1 MLNLFFNIYN
11 FFATKIENTL
21 YRKKKIKINNLLLKR
36 GYEII
41 KLKNKFNIKLKN
53 KKIISKNKYFKIFI
67 LTKKDLDEI
76 IFTLFVKNN
85 LKETLEKKLGFK
97 FDINFILAYKT
108 YNIKLKDRNKGW
120 YANHWHRDKT
130 FSKNIIKLIIPLQQ
144 IGSIDGGIQIYD
156 KNISQQRINKIKK
169 KNCFIFKGMENDL
182 LIFNPNECFH
192 KAGNPKSKPRSQLML
207 QLNPSYDWTKDKK
220 LYEKQFRLEPKF
232 PLIKYMFLKKEK
244 I

>member
-41 KLKNKFNIKLKN
+41 KLKKKFNIKLKN
-53 KKIISKNKYFKIFI
+53 KKIISKKKNFKIFI

-169 KNCFIFKGMENDL
+169 KKCFIFKGMESDL

-207 QLNPSYDWTKDKK
+207 QLNPSFDWSKDKK
-220 LYEKQFRLEPKF
+220 LYNKQFRLEPKF
-232 PLIKYMFLKKEK
+232 PLFENIFLKKEK

>member
-1 MLNLFFNIYN
+1 MLNLFFNFYN
-11 FFATKIENTL
+11 FFATKIENIL
-21 YRKKKIKINNLLLKR
+21 FRKKKFKINNFLLRK

-41 KLKNKFNIKLKN
+41 KLKNKLNVDLKN
-53 KKIISKNKYFKIFI
+53 KKIISKNKYLKIYV
-67 LTKKDLDEI
+67 LTKKDLEKI
-76 IFTLFVKNN
+76 IFTLFEKNN
-85 LKETLEKKLGFK
+85 VKEILEKKLGFK

-108 YNIKLKDRNKGW
+108 YNVSLKDQNRGW
-120 YANHWHRDKT
+120 YANHWHKDKT
-130 FSKNIIKLIIPLQQ
+130 FSKNIIKLIIPLHQ

-182 LIFNPNECFH
+182 LVFNPNECFH

-232 PLIKYMFLKKEK
+232 PLVEYMFLKKEK